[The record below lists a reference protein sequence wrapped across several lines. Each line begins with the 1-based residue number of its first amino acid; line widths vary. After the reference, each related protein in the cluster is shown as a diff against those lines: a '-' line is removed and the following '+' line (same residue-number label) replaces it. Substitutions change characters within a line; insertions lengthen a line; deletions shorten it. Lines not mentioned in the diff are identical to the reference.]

1 MVRSPSVATFSQR
14 RWLLVQAAQHV
25 GWHPGPLGHFF
36 RKLAKKKNRNVAVV
50 ATARKLMVI
59 GWQMLVKRESYRYAQ
74 PAVTERKL
82 QKLRV
87 RATGQKRKTGPK
99 TGIDKRAEARRG
111 SQRAAR
117 SLPLAECSWPKVCRA
132 PTTPPLRG
140 ARTLEQ
146 AGCMEYVNSLTGRW
160 CKQEAP
166 SKRMWLD

>member
-1 MVRSPSVATFSQR
+1 M
-14 RWLLVQAAQHV
+14 LVQAAQHV
-25 GWHPGPLGHFF
+25 GRHPGPLGHFF

-99 TGIDKRAEARRG
+99 MG
-111 SQRAAR
+111 STNEPKLAVGVMSRTIP
-117 SLPLAECSWPKVCRA
+117 PLAEVLVAEGLPA
-132 PTTPPLRG
+132 PTTPPPG
-140 ARTLEQ
+140 EARTLEQ
-146 AGCMEYVNSLTGRW
+146 AGCMEYVNSLTKPLVQARSP
-160 CKQEAP
+160 KQA
-166 SKRMWLD
+166 DVA